1 MRNYV
6 GRAFIPQL
14 IMTFH
19 ELGLDESILKSIDEF
34 GFKEPT
40 PIQAGSIPH
49 ILKGR
54 DVIGSAQTVALARL
68 LPTRCPSC
76 IDSEATS
83 KARRLVASCL
93 APLASSLL
101 RSRISLLLTVNIVR
115 QSAASS
121 TVVSATANRS
131 TRLKK
136 VRMSSLRHRVVY
148 STICNRRILTSN
160 QSKSLCL
167 TRSTGC
173 STWASLTTFSALSK
187 CATRTGRPSFFCHG
201 LGGY

>member
-1 MRNYV
+1 MSLSLNLSTNS
-6 GRAFIPQL
+6 A
-14 IMTFH
+14 
-19 ELGLDESILKSIDEF
+19 LKSRLLFRRDLFPIF
-34 GFKEPT
+34 FK
-40 PIQAGSIPH
+40 AAM
-49 ILKGR
+49 L
-54 DVIGSAQTVALARL
+54 SALRRPVLARL

-101 RSRISLLLTVNIVR
+101 RSRISLPLTVNIAR

-121 TVVSATANRS
+121 TAVSATANRS

-136 VRMSSLRHRVVY
+136 VRMSSLRRRVVY
-148 STICNRRILTSN
+148 STICSRRILTSN
-160 QSKSLCL
+160 QSKSSCL

-187 CATRTGRPSFFCHG
+187 CATRTGRPFFS
-201 LGGY
+201 LPQFRRILSA